1 MTEGEEFPQVSD
13 AATGDPEQVSDA
25 VAGDPEDDV
34 CALEECDLP
43 LPARALDALGR
54 PKGGRRPRYCS
65 KAHADAASR
74 QRRAR
79 DSAAVADPLVLAL
92 TAGEAFVPAARE
104 LAAQLTQ
111 LIS

>member
-13 AATGDPEQVSDA
+13 AATGENEQVGA
-25 VAGDPEDDV
+25 AATGEDDV

-79 DSAAVADPLVLAL
+79 DSAAVADPLAQAL
-92 TAGEAFVPAARE
+92 TAGKAFVPAARE
-104 LAAQLTQ
+104 LA
-111 LIS
+111 